1 VIRAYAASAN
11 LATIREAQIAE
22 AMRAHVAAEGHVAAP
37 PKHMRARP
45 PFDAEHR
52 RRSAVARGIARGDAP
67 EAIAKFSRIRIY
79 DVRRIIAEFEAG
91 APIPTITRDRSKRA

>member
-1 VIRAYAASAN
+1 VIRAYQAPAHQ
-11 LATIREAQIAE
+11 ATRHEAQIAE
-22 AMRAHVAAEGHVAAP
+22 AMRAHVLAEGHVAAP
-37 PKHMRARP
+37 PKHMRAPP

-67 EAIAKFSRIRIY
+67 EAIAKFCRIRLA